1 GQRPLRARKAG
12 PDPRPPEGAE
22 LRLPL
27 GDQQLLQVRP
37 DPVQS
42 MKNRGFTLIEV
53 MVGAAVAILVI
64 GVVMGTF
71 LSQQRAM
78 QTLDL
83 SREASSAGRDA
94 LLSLQ
99 ETIGRAGYGIDP
111 RYAFDLRNYSCP
123 AVPCRDKVDGP
134 DELVFVER

>member
-1 GQRPLRARKAG
+1 MTVSQ
-12 PDPRPPEGAE
+12 
-22 LRLPL
+22 LRLAL
-27 GDQQLLQVRP
+27 AYQLLLQERP
-37 DPVQS
+37 HPVQS

-53 MVGAAVAILVI
+53 MVGVAVAIAVI

-111 RYAFDLRNYSCP
+111 RYVFDMRVYSCTNY
-123 AVPCRDKVDGP
+123 
-134 DELVFVER
+134 